1 MNNIL
6 FLISVYEDLFLE
18 YININQDTLCN
29 SYGIAYGKN
38 KKTEAGEYKKVIF
51 YSDYLKNIPSI
62 SEDDMLALQKI
73 EIISQ
78 ISLADC
84 IHSDR
89 HLTKLKRQDRKNIAY
104 RILLDAITMIEEHK
118 INYIFSEGADDY
130 ISFALSKYFEKS
142 TKVKFLY
149 AIPSRIG
156 ATYHFSDNI
165 DNAPIGYLKRFALNL
180 SNKEFAS
187 TEMFISDYISKKGQ
201 PYYINSNLRYKFLTW
216 QQFQSF
222 LRYSLKFITE
232 KHSFHIRESP
242 LSLIMT
248 KCLKIIRKIL
258 YNYVPSIDDLNLPGK
273 FIIFPLQFSPEAAT
287 LVQGSKF
294 HNMYQVIELI
304 SKSLPVNVTLIV
316 KEHKLCVGR
325 REYQFFKK
333 INNLHNVEFIKE
345 NADTYNL
352 IKRSSGVIT
361 ISSSMALEA
370 LMLKKPVG
378 IIGKVYYDNLSNV
391 FNFHNFYTLDQ
402 DIQTMLS
409 SEHDP
414 DEVNALIQTILD
426 CKFDVDMH
434 PESYSKIENLPEI
447 SHYISKFS

>member
-201 PYYINSNLRYKFLTW
+201 PYYINSNLF
-216 QQFQSF
+216 
-222 LRYSLKFITE
+222 
-232 KHSFHIRESP
+232 
-242 LSLIMT
+242 
-248 KCLKIIRKIL
+248 
-258 YNYVPSIDDLNLPGK
+258 
-273 FIIFPLQFSPEAAT
+273 
-287 LVQGSKF
+287 
-294 HNMYQVIELI
+294 
-304 SKSLPVNVTLIV
+304 
-316 KEHKLCVGR
+316 
-325 REYQFFKK
+325 
-333 INNLHNVEFIKE
+333 
-345 NADTYNL
+345 
-352 IKRSSGVIT
+352 
-361 ISSSMALEA
+361 
-370 LMLKKPVG
+370 
-378 IIGKVYYDNLSNV
+378 
-391 FNFHNFYTLDQ
+391 
-402 DIQTMLS
+402 
-409 SEHDP
+409 
-414 DEVNALIQTILD
+414 
-426 CKFDVDMH
+426 
-434 PESYSKIENLPEI
+434 
-447 SHYISKFS
+447 